1 MVVGENTN
9 NGEEVKSRR
18 FGKKGNGN
26 KLQGIATESR
36 RWISGCKHPPAP
48 SKGESVLAKAVCLAA
63 GENFNNDPTAGTP
76 AMAADNFLETKKSK
90 SV

>member
-1 MVVGENTN
+1 MA
-9 NGEEVKSRR
+9 
-18 FGKKGNGN
+18 KKVMEISCKASPLKAGD
-26 KLQGIATESR
+26 ESAGVN
-36 RWISGCKHPPAP
+36 IPLPP
-48 SKGESVLAKAVCLAA
+48 SKGESVLAKAVCLAI